1 MKLIKS
7 QLNTSVSLRRVYPII
22 CSYLFDN
29 VRIKS
34 YEIYTLDRTTILKVD
49 TFDSIVLVLFNKSRK
64 IEQTEIDFVCDKLLA
79 GVKGG
84 DCIYLDGVL
93 EKMAAQ
99 GLEFTAKD
107 FVVIQKAVTQ
117 D

>member
-7 QLNTSVSLRRVYPII
+7 QLNTTVSLRRVYPII

-64 IEQTEIDFVCDKLLA
+64 IAQDEIDFVCDKLLA
-79 GVKGG
+79 GTKGE
-84 DCIYLDGVL
+84 DCIYLEGVL

-99 GLEFTAKD
+99 GLEFAAND
-107 FVVIQKAVTQ
+107 FIVIQKEIKE
-117 D
+117 